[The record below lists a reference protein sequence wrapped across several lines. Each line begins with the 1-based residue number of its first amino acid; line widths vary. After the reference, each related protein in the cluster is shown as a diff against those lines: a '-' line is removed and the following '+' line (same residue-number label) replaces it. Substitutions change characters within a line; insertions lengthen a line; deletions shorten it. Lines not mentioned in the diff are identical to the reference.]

1 MYISDLF
8 EVPNFDVTSAQ
19 GAQLGTEMIDYS
31 SADPS
36 LSLDLGKLFSDA
48 TDADVTI
55 VVGDEKFKA
64 HKVLLKARSD
74 YFRALF
80 ESNMEESRKNEVG
93 ISNFGILIDPF
104 SDDPFWA
111 AAPKRTK
118 SCGTQ
123 GTFVCLSVRAFIPPR
138 PSQA

>member
-1 MYISDLF
+1 M
-8 EVPNFDVTSAQ
+8 
-19 GAQLGTEMIDYS
+19 GTEMIDYS

-93 ISNFGILIDPF
+93 ISNFGIFIESSL

-123 GTFVCLSVRAFIPPR
+123 GTFVCLSVFPLR